1 MKRLFIPLLTI
12 VLLSLSFHTYAA
24 ESPHSPLIATG
35 YTSEGI
41 YYEVHGDTS
50 LPYRSDHIT
59 VTRQVTYDG
68 KVTPE
73 QQISWTE
80 SIGGVTYTGTLNL
93 FQSSYR
99 NNKTIAGYR
108 GTLYVKR

>member
-1 MKRLFIPLLTI
+1 MQRIFIPLLTI

-24 ESPHSPLIATG
+24 ECPHSPLITTG

-50 LPYRSDHIT
+50 LPQRSDSIF

-68 KVTPE
+68 DITPE

-93 FQSSYR
+93 HHSYYR
-99 NNKTIAGYR
+99 NHKTTAGYR
-108 GTLYVKR
+108 GTLYVKK